1 MDEQAMWRAVEARD
15 AQADGAFVFAVTTTG
30 IYCRPSCAARRPK
43 RANVRFFATPA
54 EAEAAGFRACL
65 RCRPAF
71 GPEADPQVERV
82 RRACALIDAA
92 LEDGAE
98 RLPTLEELAAKLG
111 GGSPHHLHRTF
122 KRVTGV
128 TPAQYAD
135 ARRLARLKRN
145 LKQGGEVTHALYEA
159 GYGASS
165 RLYERAPGQLGM
177 TPATYAKGG
186 KGARIAWACAP
197 SPLGLVMVAATEKG
211 VCFLSLGEEEEP
223 LLDELRREFPDGEL
237 RRDDA
242 VLAQWLRRALAY
254 LEGRTPHLELPLDVR
269 ATAFQRRVW
278 EELMRIPAGETRTYT
293 ELAERLLGNP
303 KARRAV
309 ARACATN
316 PVSLAIPCHRVLR
329 EDGGLGGYRWGLHRK
344 RALLEAE
351 RRRAEAE
358 SAPGVAAE

>member
-1 MDEQAMWRAVEARD
+1 MDEQGMWRAVEARD
-15 AQADGAFVFAVTTTG
+15 AGADGAFVFAVTTTG
-30 IYCRPSCAARRPK
+30 IYCRPSCPARRPK
-43 RANVRFFATPA
+43 RSNVRFFGTPTLA
-54 EAEAAGFRACL
+54 EGAGFRACR
-65 RCRPAF
+65 RCRPDA
-71 GPEADPQVERV
+71 GAEADPQVARV
-82 RRACALIDAA
+82 RRACALIDRA
-92 LEDGAE
+92 LEEGAE
-98 RLPTLEELAAKLG
+98 RLPTLEELAARL
-111 GGSPHHLHRTF
+111 GGSPHHLQRTF

-128 TPAQYAD
+128 SPAQYAD
-135 ARRLARLKRN
+135 ARRLARLKRS
-145 LKQGGEVTHALYEA
+145 LKQGEEVTHALYDA

-177 TPATYAKGG
+177 TPAAYAKGG
-186 KGARIAWACAP
+186 KGARIAWAAAP
-197 SPLGLVMVAATEKG
+197 SPLGLIMAAATEKG
-211 VCFLSLGEEEEP
+211 VCFLSLGDDEAA
-223 LLDELRREFPDGEL
+223 LLAELGREFPDAEL
-237 RRDDA
+237 ARDDA

-293 ELAERLLGNP
+293 QLAERLLGNP

-329 EDGGLGGYRWGLHRK
+329 EDGGLGGYRWGLQRK
-344 RALLEAE
+344 RALLDAE

-358 SAPGVAAE
+358 AAGVAAE